1 MNEYEAH
8 EETEREELTLAQ
20 EAELPG
26 PVQMYLSEIGSVPLL
41 NARQEVEL
49 AKKIE
54 QGRLLLRYQR
64 ELTSRSEDLS
74 YKKLAGYL
82 LERVRMLA
90 NRIRPIVAPDSEG
103 YAFLYEDAFQASI
116 QMQIDGDLAEAIA
129 DVVGTSGRQ
138 VTEDLW
144 ELSVVTR
151 LLPRDMADGDDDL
164 STTTELKELL
174 RTAEHEAG
182 EAMDTMM
189 RSNLRLVVS
198 VAKRYQNRGLPL
210 LDLIQEGNTGLMRG
224 VEKFDYRRGFKFSTY
239 ATWWIR
245 QAITRALADQSRTV
259 RLPVHVVE
267 TASKYRK
274 ALDSLLVELG
284 REPTNEEIAERM
296 GARPS
301 VVEELQTALSRQPIS
316 LQQPI
321 GEEGDAELE
330 DVIEQVTASPLEEAT
345 AELLKDDLSMALK
358 LLPPRDREII
368 SLRYGL
374 VDQRQRTLDEV
385 GRHFNITRE
394 RVRQIEARALAQL
407 RESPQVRALVEYLN
421 NGD

>member
-1 MNEYEAH
+1 
-8 EETEREELTLAQ
+8 
-20 EAELPG
+20 
-26 PVQMYLSEIGSVPLL
+26 
-41 NARQEVEL
+41 
-49 AKKIE
+49 
-54 QGRLLLRYQR
+54 
-64 ELTSRSEDLS
+64 
-74 YKKLAGYL
+74 
-82 LERVRMLA
+82 
-90 NRIRPIVAPDSEG
+90 
-103 YAFLYEDAFQASI
+103 
-116 QMQIDGDLAEAIA
+116 
-129 DVVGTSGRQ
+129 
-138 VTEDLW
+138 
-144 ELSVVTR
+144 
-151 LLPRDMADGDDDL
+151 
-164 STTTELKELL
+164 
-174 RTAEHEAG
+174 
-182 EAMDTMM
+182 
-189 RSNLRLVVS
+189 
-198 VAKRYQNRGLPL
+198 
-210 LDLIQEGNTGLMRG
+210 
-224 VEKFDYRRGFKFSTY
+224 
-239 ATWWIR
+239 
-245 QAITRALADQSRTV
+245 
-259 RLPVHVVE
+259 LPVHVVE